1 MKVFLDEQQI
11 EVERESL
18 RAAMSAAIGIAN
30 GAGRVVIEVYAD
42 GEPLPSHLLDEPS
55 DDPLSYG
62 ELRFTSAIPSV
73 MVQQILLDAADAL
86 DRVRE
91 DQDSASAQIQAGQLA
106 DARRSLEQVVALW
119 QLVVL
124 AVQRGGALLDRDL
137 TAIMAG
143 DPPTPIKDRI
153 GALRTDLE
161 GLASALGDEDWS
173 ALSDNLEDEM
183 GSRVEEWQAAL
194 KTMADEVAKAG

>member
-11 EVERESL
+11 EVKRPSL
-18 RAAMSAAIGIAN
+18 RAAMSTAIGLAN

-55 DDPLSYG
+55 DEPLHYD

-91 DQDSASAQIQAGQLA
+91 DQESAASQIQEGRLS
-106 DARRSLEQVVALW
+106 DARRSLEQVVSLW

-137 TAIMAG
+137 TAIKAG
-143 DPPTPIKDRI
+143 DPPTPIADRI
-153 GALRTDLE
+153 GTLRTDLE
-161 GLASALGDEDWS
+161 SLAAALGDEDWS
-173 ALSDNLEDEM
+173 ALSDALEDDM
-183 GSRVEEWQAAL
+183 GVQVEDWQDAL
-194 KTMADEVAKAG
+194 KIMADEVAKSG